1 MRRNV
6 ATDAGFK
13 STVRDMTNSLEEMI
27 KVKKY
32 KREGDCPLIEGGRRL
47 RREEALLMHSLCFL
61 AINVVGY

>member
-6 ATDAGFK
+6 ATDAGLK

-32 KREGDCPLIEGGRRL
+32 KREGDCPLIGGGRRL
-47 RREEALLMHSLCFL
+47 RRKEISLMHSPCFL
-61 AINVVGY
+61 PINVVGY

>member
-6 ATDAGFK
+6 ATDAGLK

-47 RREEALLMHSLCFL
+47 RREEALPMHVHGFFAVEPVS
-61 AINVVGY
+61 N

>member
-6 ATDAGFK
+6 ATDAGLK

-47 RREEALLMHSLCFL
+47 AHTKGEPRRAR
-61 AINVVGY
+61 VT